1 MNGHS
6 SILADEMGL
15 GKIFY
20 IFINFFWWFNSK
32 IIKIKFIENKK
43 N

>member
-15 GKIFY
+15 GKF
-20 IFINFFWWFNSK
+20 FILYFFLNT
-32 IIKIKFIENKK
+32 IKTTNINNI
-43 N
+43 